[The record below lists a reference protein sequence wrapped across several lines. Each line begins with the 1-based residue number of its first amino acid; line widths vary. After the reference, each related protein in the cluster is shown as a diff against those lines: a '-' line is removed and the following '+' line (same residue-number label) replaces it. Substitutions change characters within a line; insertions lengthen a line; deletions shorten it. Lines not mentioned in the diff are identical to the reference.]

1 MEPQS
6 ISCPLVLQVSTNCY
20 HYKFMK
26 CVYVP
31 NRGKIWWYFGNKHIY
46 KFENFLKQ
54 QIINELDRTIGG
66 LGWLA
71 NCSWFRGAPIKIRRE
86 TKCFYK
92 TTMFI
97 NISLNFWKLLS
108 FRIISEVR
116 GSWKFV
122 IRYYIFYLVY
132 YSQFIW
138 RQLLIGIWHVPRSF
152 ETNYRHL
159 DFITF

>member
-31 NRGKIWWYFGNKHIY
+31 NRGKIWWYFANKHVY
-46 KFENFLKQ
+46 KFENFLKL

-71 NCSWFRGAPIKIRRE
+71 NCSWFRGAPIKMRGEAR
-86 TKCFYK
+86 CFDK
-92 TTMFI
+92 ITIFI
-97 NISLNFWKLLS
+97 NTCLDSWKILY
-108 FRIISEVR
+108 FKIISTI
-116 GSWKFV
+116 S
-122 IRYYIFYLVY
+122 YILVGLLNLVY
-132 YSQFIW
+132 METAFDRDLACASFSLKPIIDTWIPFIS
-138 RQLLIGIWHVPRSF
+138 RLHMVDL
-152 ETNYRHL
+152 
-159 DFITF
+159 